1 MKLYAWI
8 DDNAIITTPVL
19 EYAPVGAQEYNVLH
33 VEQLV
38 IDEGRIIVDY
48 EQPSAVKTAKQAGTD
63 LRSEVILKASIESHI
78 IDKEF
83 VAAGLKEGTSLTE
96 DQYLEL
102 LTEYKEVVDRL
113 NN

>member
-8 DDNAIITTPVL
+8 DDGAIVTTQVVD
-19 EYAPVGAQEYNVLH
+19 YAPAGAQEYNVLY
-33 VEQLV
+33 EDQLV

-48 EQPSAVKTAKQAGTD
+48 EQKSSVVTAKQSGTD
-63 LRSEVILKASIESHI
+63 LRSEGILKASIESHI

-83 VAAGLKEGTSLTE
+83 VAAGLKEETSLTE
-96 DQYLEL
+96 EQYLEL

>member
-8 DDNAIITTPVL
+8 DDGAIVTTQIL
-19 EYAPVGAQEYNVLH
+19 EYAPAGAQEYNVLH

-48 EQPSAVKTAKQAGTD
+48 EQPSAAKTAKQVGID
-63 LRSEVILKASIESHI
+63 LRSEGVLKASIQSHI

-83 VAAGLKEGTSLTE
+83 VAAGLKEETSLTE
-96 DQYLEL
+96 AQYLEL